1 MTGAAPLSS
10 LFSFRRIVLPAAVSM
25 LLVGAIAQPVLA
37 QVSPVPDSTR
47 VVTHTVKKGDTLWDI
62 ARTYLKNPFRW
73 PEIFQR
79 NTDVVK
85 NPHWI
90 YPGEVIRI
98 PFSELNAAAVAA
110 LSGNGAPVVARIR
123 TVSRPSTVFA
133 TPVAPAIS
141 PVVSGGT
148 LDRRGTRGVRAGE
161 IEAAPYVSREGGP
174 PSAGE
179 ILAAVDRPGIATS
192 DREAR
197 FQLND
202 ELYISAPGGTSPK
215 IGDRLLAYVLGPEI
229 EDVGQV
235 VVPTAI
241 LQVDAIRAGQPIQA
255 HIIRQFGEVKL
266 RQGLLINPAIP
277 ASSGTAMPVALG
289 VTGKVVHVHLDPI
302 LPSLQHYIE
311 ISPALRD
318 GITVGDEFTLIDD
331 KMGRSDPTPAPPVSV
346 GVVQVVR
353 VTPYASTAII
363 VSQSQPSIRE
373 GMTVRLTA
381 KVR

>member
-1 MTGAAPLSS
+1 
-10 LFSFRRIVLPAAVSM
+10 M
-25 LLVGAIAQPVLA
+25 LAVGARTSPALA
-37 QVSPVPDSTR
+37 QVPAVQDSTR

-62 ARTYLKNPFRW
+62 AKAYLKNPFRW

-98 PFSELNAAAVAA
+98 PFSELSPAAVAT
-110 LSGNGAPVVARIR
+110 LSTNASPVVATIR
-123 TVSRPSTVFA
+123 TVSRPLTVFA
-133 TPVAPAIS
+133 APTAAAVSPVA
-141 PVVSGGT
+141 SGGT
-148 LDRRGTRGVRAGE
+148 LDRTATRGVRPGE
-161 IEAAPYVSREGGP
+161 IEAAPYVSRVGGP
-174 PSAGE
+174 RSAGE

-192 DREAR
+192 DRDAR
-197 FQLND
+197 FQFSD
-202 ELYISAPGGTSPK
+202 ELYISAPGGTALK

-235 VVPTAI
+235 VIPTAI
-241 LQVDAIRAGQPIQA
+241 LQVDAIRPRQPIQA
-255 HIIRQFGEVKL
+255 RIVRQFGEVKL

-277 ASSGTAMPVALG
+277 AATRAAIPVALG
-289 VTGKVVHVHLDPI
+289 VTGKIVHVHLDPI

-318 GITVGDEFTLIDD
+318 GISVGDEFTLIDD
-331 KMGRSDPTPAPPVSV
+331 RMGRTDPTPAPPVPV

>member
-1 MTGAAPLSS
+1 LAS
-10 LFSFRRIVLPAAVSM
+10 AAVTSP
-25 LLVGAIAQPVLA
+25 ALA
-37 QVSPVPDSTR
+37 QATAVPDSTR

-62 ARTYLKNPFRW
+62 AQAYLKNPFRW

-98 PFSELNAAAVAA
+98 PFSELSPAAVAS
-110 LSGNGAPVVARIR
+110 LSGSGSPVVARIR
-123 TVSRPSTVFA
+123 VVSRPATVFA
-133 TPVAPAIS
+133 PKPVAAIS
-141 PVVSGGT
+141 PVLGGGT
-148 LDRRGTRGVRAGE
+148 LNRLGTRGVRPGE
-161 IEAAPYVSREGGP
+161 IEAAPYVARAGGP
-174 PSAGE
+174 RSAGE

-202 ELYISAPGGTSPK
+202 ELYVTAPVGATPK
-215 IGDRLLAYVLGPEI
+215 VGDRYLAYVLGPEI

-235 VVPTAI
+235 VIPTAI
-241 LQVDAIRAGQPIQA
+241 LQVESVRLGQPTQA
-255 HIIRQFGEVKL
+255 RIVRQFGEVML
-266 RQGLLINPAIP
+266 RQALLLSPPIP
-277 ASSGTAMPVALG
+277 ATSGTAIPVALG
-289 VTGKVVHVHLDPI
+289 VTGKIVHVHLDPI
-302 LPSLQHYIE
+302 LPSILHYIE

-318 GITVGDEFTLIDD
+318 GIAVGDEFTLIDD
-331 KMGRSDPTPAPPVSV
+331 KMGVTDPTSAPPVSA
-346 GVVQVVR
+346 GIAQVVR
-353 VTPYASTAII
+353 VTPFASTAII

-381 KVR
+381 KMR